1 MGLVMDAE
9 QRKKVAEIVVSETA
23 GRVPVIVHV
32 GAAEPRIGIE
42 LAAHAQNIGASAVA
56 CVTPFYY
63 HPDHSALIKH
73 YAELAESTTL
83 PVLVYNIP
91 SDTGNNLNV
100 ETVARLS
107 RIPGIVGIKDS
118 SRDYSQLLDYLS
130 VVPPGFNVITGTETF
145 LLSALCLGMQ
155 AGVSGIANAFPDLMV
170 RLYES
175 FLKQD
180 LNEAKKIQFI
190 IQSLRP
196 ALTKPEIAPL
206 LETLRMRGLKSGKV
220 KPPLRSMTAE
230 EVRKLHEFLCRALP
244 DIEFSL

>member
-1 MGLVMDAE
+1 MGPVMGAE

-32 GAAEPRIGIE
+32 GAADPRIEIE
-42 LAAHAQNIGASAVA
+42 LAAHAQKIGAPAVA

-63 HPDHSALIKH
+63 HPDPSALIEH
-73 YAELAESTTL
+73 YTQLAESTTL

-91 SDTGNNLNV
+91 SNTGNNLNV

-118 SRDYSQLLDYLS
+118 SRDFSQLLDYLS

-155 AGVSGIANAFPDLMV
+155 AGVSGMANAFPDLMV
-170 RLYES
+170 RIYES
-175 FLKQD
+175 YVKQD
-180 LNEAKKIQFI
+180 LNEARKTQFT
-190 IQSLRP
+190 IQSLRF

-220 KPPLRSMTAE
+220 KPPLRSMRVE
-230 EVRKLHEFLCRALP
+230 EVQKLHEFLRRALP